1 MPGIKLNT
9 GLPASIVDAL
19 ALRGGRAEYEQA
31 LRLLSDVVP
40 VVVLAG
46 GEQASTG
53 GGTTTESQGFMRA
66 HALTAGPGLAPLVQ
80 LSNPVGSNVNLLL
93 DTLSWQTA
101 AAGLVHLRRNSPAVI
116 GAVGPGWSKTLSG
129 GATSQGIVNQGAPA
143 AVSGDEFEYIGEGI
157 TYGLR
162 EYKRPVIIT
171 PGTNL
176 TIFNQVAASVLRAG
190 FEWREAPI

>member
-93 DTLSWQTA
+93 DALSWQTA

-116 GAVGPGWSKTLSG
+116 GAV
-129 GATSQGIVNQGAPA
+129 A
-143 AVSGDEFEYIGEGI
+143 AVLLVGSVQYMAEVFAVDVGWH
-157 TYGLR
+157 
-162 EYKRPVIIT
+162 V
-171 PGTNL
+171 
-176 TIFNQVAASVLRAG
+176 VAAENLSNSLD
-190 FEWREAPI
+190 